1 MKQDCENA
9 GKFMGLNYMVWKD
22 SAYPTYYWKWGNY
35 GGQVESMAS
44 CWESIRRAACVWE
57 KDSAGN
63 WRHSSEAI
71 TS

>member
-1 MKQDCENA
+1 MENIK
-9 GKFMGLNYMVWKD
+9 GRFKNIEFVVWKD
-22 SAYPTYYWKWGNY
+22 NTFPIYYWIWGHY
-35 GGQVESMAS
+35 GGQVESLAS